1 MIMSDVALFTPTFH
15 LRLVPGIFF
24 SFPITLNIFYS
35 NLLKFLS
42 VLKCPRFW
50 ILELSL
56 GSSIV
61 QLRPVSLHDIIQFW
75 IQKGKRY
82 RLYLQMLSDY
92 YDSWQYIHDGKE
104 VEITFALLILFFVY
118 LLFQKVLLITVFAV
132 SNR

>member
-1 MIMSDVALFTPTFH
+1 MVMSDVALFTPTFH

-61 QLRPVSLHDIIQFW
+61 
-75 IQKGKRY
+75 
-82 RLYLQMLSDY
+82 
-92 YDSWQYIHDGKE
+92 
-104 VEITFALLILFFVY
+104 
-118 LLFQKVLLITVFAV
+118 
-132 SNR
+132 

>member
-104 VEITFALLILFFVY
+104 VEITFSLLILFFVY